1 MNKKLKET
9 LEVELSIAEYAL
21 IMNNPTVTRIIQVCS
36 DFCDEHFAI
45 SKTHK
50 ELQDKCDELQEKCDE
65 LQDKCDE
72 LQDKCDELQDK
83 IDGYENMLSQ
93 IRSLAG

>member
-21 IMNNPTVTRIIQVCS
+21 MMNDPTVTRIIQVCS
-36 DFCDEHFAI
+36 DFCDELLAI

-50 ELQDKCDELQEKCDE
+50 ELREKCDE
-65 LQDKCDE
+65 LQDE
-72 LQDKCDELQDK
+72 
-83 IDGYENMLSQ
+83 INGYEDILRQ
-93 IRSLAG
+93 IRLLVE

>member
-21 IMNNPTVTRIIQVCS
+21 MMNNPTVTRIMQVCS
-36 DFCDEHFAI
+36 DFCDEHFVTN
-45 SKTHK
+45 KTHN
-50 ELQDKCDELQEKCDE
+50 ELQEKCDDLE
-65 LQDKCDE
+65 D
-72 LQDKCDELQDK
+72 
-83 IDGYENMLSQ
+83 ILSQ

>member
-21 IMNNPTVTRIIQVCS
+21 MMNNPTVTRIMQVCS
-36 DFCDEHFAI
+36 DFCDEHFVTN
-45 SKTHK
+45 KTHK
-50 ELQDKCDELQEKCDE
+50 ELREKCDE
-65 LQDKCDE
+65 LQYE
-72 LQDKCDELQDK
+72 
-83 IDGYENMLSQ
+83 IDDLEDILSQ

>member
-50 ELQDKCDELQEKCDE
+50 ELQDKCDELQ
-65 LQDKCDE
+65 
-72 LQDKCDELQDK
+72 DK

>member
-65 LQDKCDE
+65 LRYE
-72 LQDKCDELQDK
+72 
-83 IDGYENMLSQ
+83 IDDLEDILSQ
-93 IRSLAG
+93 IRSLAE